1 MRLATVSPFTL
12 LAVLAALLA
21 APAAQAQWKWR
32 DAGGQIHYSDRP
44 PPAGTAGVQ
53 ILQGTQP
60 PPGPAT
66 AGNAAPGA
74 AQPAPGAAKAA
85 AGAAQPS
92 APGSAPTTASVGKPA
107 GNATAAP
114 ATPGNRLADLQMKLK
129 QQEAQRAAAERKE
142 QEAAQKAALRN
153 QACADLAASIRTLES
168 GMRVVTV
175 NAQGEQEFLSDE
187 ERAAR
192 LERMRREQRA
202 LCVTS

>member
-1 MRLATVSPFTL
+1 MRQAAVPPITL

-44 PPAGTAGVQ
+44 PPSGAAGVQ

-60 PPGPAT
+60 PRAA
-66 AGNAAPGA
+66 AGSAPPGA
-74 AQPAPGAAKAA
+74 AQAATPAA
-85 AGAAQPS
+85 A
-92 APGSAPTTASVGKPA
+92 APTATAEKPE
-107 GNATAAP
+107 GSSTAAP
-114 ATPGNRLADLQMKLK
+114 PAPANRLADLQLKLK

-142 QEAAQKAALRN
+142 QEAAQKAAQRN
-153 QACADLAASIRTLES
+153 QACADLATGIRTLES

-175 NAQGEQEFLSDE
+175 NPQGEREYVSDE

-192 LERMRREQRA
+192 LERLRREQRTH
-202 LCVTS
+202 CPTS